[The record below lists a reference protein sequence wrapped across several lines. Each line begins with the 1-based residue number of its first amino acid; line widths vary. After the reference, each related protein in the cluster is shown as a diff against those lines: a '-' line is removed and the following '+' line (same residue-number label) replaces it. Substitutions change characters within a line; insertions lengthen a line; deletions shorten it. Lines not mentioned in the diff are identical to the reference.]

1 MAITFGSMTMSTSMP
16 RGLRASDTGIGMVN
30 QLNST
35 WNTGEVGPTGA
46 GQGAPTLN
54 ADVAAYYSGIRNMQQ
69 NMQQDKDGGLIHR
82 VASWF
87 VGRQIDEALKA

>member
-54 ADVAAYYSGIRNMQQ
+54 ADVAAYYKGIRA
-69 NMQQDKDGGLIHR
+69 NMQQDQGVGLIKTI
-82 VASWF
+82 ANWI
-87 VGRQIDEALKA
+87 VGKKLDNAV

>member
-1 MAITFGSMTMSTSMP
+1 MAITFGSMTMSGSVP
-16 RGLRASDTGIGMVN
+16 RALKTMDPALNIVK

-35 WNTGEVGPTGA
+35 WSAGEVGPTGA
-46 GQGAPTLN
+46 GQGAPTLT
-54 ADVAAYYSGIRNMQQ
+54 ADVAAAYSGIR